1 MDEDDLSSGDVIG
14 WGGSG
19 SQGHVAVYVG
29 EAGCKFVDVPGP
41 NKPAG
46 NSTAMETN
54 SSTGCPIDHLIS

>member
-41 NKPAG
+41 NKTCRKL
-46 NSTAMETN
+46 NSYGDQQLYRM
-54 SSTGCPIDHLIS
+54 SY